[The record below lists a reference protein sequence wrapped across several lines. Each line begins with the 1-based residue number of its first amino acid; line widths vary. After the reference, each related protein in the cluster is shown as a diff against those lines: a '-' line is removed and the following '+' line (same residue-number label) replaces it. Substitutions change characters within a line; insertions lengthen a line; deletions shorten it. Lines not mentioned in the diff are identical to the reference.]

1 MRIAALL
8 VGLML
13 VAGCGSDDE
22 QAAAPSPSGG
32 GGGSLAEL
40 TVTVDKDGDGGAAK
54 ETADVSCDAA
64 GDSKA
69 CAAVDGV
76 KADTFEPVPGDVA
89 CTQQYGGPE
98 TATVKGT
105 LRGTTID
112 ASFSRT
118 NGCEISR
125 WNAAR
130 DLLEAAG

>member
-1 MRIAALL
+1 MRFVVALI
-8 VGLML
+8 GLTL
-13 VAGCGSDDE
+13 VAGCGDDDE
-22 QAAAPSPSGG
+22 QSAAPTQS
-32 GGGSLAEL
+32 GGSLAEL
-40 TVTVDKDGDGGAAK
+40 TVTVDKDGDGGAPAK
-54 ETADVSCDAA
+54 TSEVTCEVA
-64 GDSKA
+64 GGSKL
-69 CAAVDGV
+69 CTAVDGI
-76 KADTFEPVPGDVA
+76 KAKTFEATPTDVA

-105 LRGTTID
+105 LRGKSID